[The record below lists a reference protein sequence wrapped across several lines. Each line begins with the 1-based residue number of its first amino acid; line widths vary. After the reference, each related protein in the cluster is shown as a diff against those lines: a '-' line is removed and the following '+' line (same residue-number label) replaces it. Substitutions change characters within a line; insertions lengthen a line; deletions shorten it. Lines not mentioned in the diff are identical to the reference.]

1 VVALTM
7 ILIERIQFHLPKM
20 KITIPP
26 AEILEFK
33 EALIFA
39 LLAC

>member
-7 ILIERIQFHLPKM
+7 ILIERIQFHLPEM